1 MFCAYYLFSFICVIN
16 VIYGVLQSCVLWLRC
31 TNVYKISSK

>member
-1 MFCAYYLFSFICVIN
+1 MFCAYSLISFICVIN
-16 VIYGVLQSCVLWLRC
+16 VIYGVLQSCVLWLRY